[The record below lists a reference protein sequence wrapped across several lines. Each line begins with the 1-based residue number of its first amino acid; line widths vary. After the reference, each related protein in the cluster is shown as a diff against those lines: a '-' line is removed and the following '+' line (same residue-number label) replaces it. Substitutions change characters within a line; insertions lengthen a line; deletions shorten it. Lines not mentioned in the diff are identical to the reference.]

1 MIVADDRQLLPALA
15 AVADVPFHYA
25 EDAADFEPFP
35 AFLSAEETTEW
46 LRAWTRNGEVDGDE
60 FRVFGQDGTGGYA
73 AIWLTRPDRP
83 LADQPVVFLGS
94 EGEAGVIAA
103 DLAGFLWLLADG
115 LGPREAV
122 DSPGQKLCPDAAL
135 SAIAERFAPG
145 FRRPASA
152 VIDAAAREFP
162 DFEATVVALCR

>member
-1 MIVADDRQLLPALA
+1 M
-15 AVADVPFHYA
+15 ADVPFHYA

-35 AFLSAEETTEW
+35 EFLSAEETTEW
-46 LRAWTRNGEVDGDE
+46 LRAWTGNGEVDGDD

-94 EGEAGVIAA
+94 EGETGVVAT

-122 DSPGQKLCPDAAL
+122 ESPGQRPRTDGELT
-135 SAIAERFAPG
+135 AIAERFAPG
-145 FRRPASA
+145 SRRSASA

-162 DFEATVVALCR
+162 DFEDIITALCR